1 LEGIAQD
8 NNSHSQPAKLDACR
22 MESEQ
27 IQADLESCD
36 FNLKTLNDISKDIYG
51 SVEIDTI
58 VKNFLLMCMGNFGIL
73 SGFALLLDVDR
84 DGPDHFSAIGFPE
97 EDVANLRENCRHCVV
112 STGPVEQGAESLS
125 RDCSP
130 LSPFGIEQVFPFQ
143 VAPDYQG
150 ILGLGSRLMADTY
163 TTRERELLETLVNS
177 LVVSLKNAKSFES
190 ILNLNQDLEEKNIAL
205 KTALKNLKA
214 EMRKVEILESVKENL
229 SKFVP
234 HAVSSAIE
242 RSPSGRMPE
251 SRNHDL
257 SVLFLDIEGYT
268 KLTEKL
274 GGREVNNI
282 IEKHFS
288 VFMDAIHANNGDVNE
303 TAGDGLMVLFLEGDH
318 TTNAM
323 DAVRTALT
331 IQEETARIG
340 KDIFSQY
347 KPLKINIGINSGSA
361 LVGAA
366 KFESITGSRW
376 TYTARGSLVN
386 VAARIG
392 ALATGGQTLLSRPT
406 ADRVA
411 EQIHLKNLGKFELK
425 NVKEPTEVFEL
436 DTNE

>member
-1 LEGIAQD
+1 
-8 NNSHSQPAKLDACR
+8 
-22 MESEQ
+22 
-27 IQADLESCD
+27 
-36 FNLKTLNDISKDIYG
+36 
-51 SVEIDTI
+51 
-58 VKNFLLMCMGNFGIL
+58 
-73 SGFALLLDVDR
+73 
-84 DGPDHFSAIGFPE
+84 
-97 EDVANLRENCRHCVV
+97 
-112 STGPVEQGAESLS
+112 
-125 RDCSP
+125 
-130 LSPFGIEQVFPFQ
+130 
-143 VAPDYQG
+143 
-150 ILGLGSRLMADTY
+150 
-163 TTRERELLETLVNS
+163 
-177 LVVSLKNAKSFES
+177 
-190 ILNLNQDLEEKNIAL
+190 
-205 KTALKNLKA
+205 
-214 EMRKVEILESVKENL
+214 
-229 SKFVP
+229 
-234 HAVSSAIE
+234 
-242 RSPSGRMPE
+242 MPE

-274 GGREVNNI
+274 GGREVNTL

-340 KDIFSQY
+340 KDIFSLY

-406 ADRVA
+406 ADRVND
-411 EQIHLKNLGKFELK
+411 QIQLKNLGKFELK
-425 NVKEPTEVFEL
+425 NVREPTEVFQLSTDDE
-436 DTNE
+436 

>member
-1 LEGIAQD
+1 
-8 NNSHSQPAKLDACR
+8 

-27 IQADLESCD
+27 IQAELESCD

-51 SVEIDTI
+51 SVEADTI
-58 VKNFLLMCMGNFGIL
+58 LKNFLLMCMGNFGIL
-73 SGFALLLDVDR
+73 SGFTLLLDVDR
-84 DGPDHFSAIGFPE
+84 NGSDHFAAVGFPE
-97 EDVANLRENCRHCVV
+97 EDVANLREHCRHCVV

-125 RDCSP
+125 LDCSP
-130 LSPFGIEQVFPFQ
+130 LSPFGIEQVFPFR
-143 VAPDYQG
+143 VEPDFQG
-150 ILGLGSRLMADTY
+150 ILGLGPRLMADTY

-177 LVVSLKNAKSFES
+177 LVVALKNAKSFES
-190 ILNLNQDLEEKNIAL
+190 ILNLNQDLEEKNTAL
-205 KTALKNLKA
+205 QTALKNLKA

-234 HAVSSAIE
+234 HAVSNAIE
-242 RSPSGRMPE
+242 RSPTGRMPE

-274 GGREVNNI
+274 GGREVNTI

-303 TAGDGLMVLFLEGDH
+303 TAGDGLMVLFLEGDQ

-323 DAVRTALT
+323 DAVRTAST

-340 KDIFSQY
+340 KEIFSLY

-376 TYTARGSLVN
+376 TYTARGNLVN

-406 ADRVA
+406 ADRVND
-411 EQIHLKNLGKFELK
+411 QIHLKNLGKFELK
-425 NVKEPTEVFEL
+425 NVKDKVAVYEL
-436 DTNE
+436 L